1 MRVSGVWA
9 RAGCGA
15 IMSNDKVETQTSHS
29 DTAHI
34 TSLGSRHGEHNAQA
48 VDGNSAIFIITT
60 LNDLFVLFQ
69 ISEDKT
75 KLHKS
80 FK

>member
-9 RAGCGA
+9 RAGCAA

-48 VDGNSAIFIITT
+48 VDGNSDIFIITT
-60 LNDLFVLFQ
+60 LNCF
-69 ISEDKT
+69 ISD
-75 KLHKS
+75 
-80 FK
+80 